1 MKPNPLACLKCFFLF
16 RQKNNFFRFEESADI
31 TKTYVLEEIER
42 ELAKDTAPEQ
52 PMVMSPRIE
61 PIEEGSSG
69 SILSQLRK
77 KRKLQKQHEV
87 IL

>member
-1 MKPNPLACLKCFFLF
+1 MKPNPLACLKCFFLS

-42 ELAKDTAPEQ
+42 ELAKDAAPEQ
-52 PMVMSPRIE
+52 PMVMSPCIE
-61 PIEEGSSG
+61 PIEEGSFG
-69 SILSQLRK
+69 SILLQLRK

>member
-1 MKPNPLACLKCFFLF
+1 MFSLI

-52 PMVMSPRIE
+52 PMVLSPYIE
-61 PIEEGSSG
+61 PIEEASSG